1 MKGMYKIFTALIGIT
16 CSSWIFGQSPQVQD
30 QQYAVH
36 GWQLMDYRENGIYGA
51 GVSKA
56 YRDLLKG
63 KKSHVVVVAVIDG
76 GIDTAHEDLVGHIWT
91 NTKEI
96 PGNGIDDDHNGYVD
110 DVHGWNFLGNPDGRN
125 ISEESYE
132 VYREYYRLRQ
142 LLSGIPDAIFTDT
155 AENDYWVK
163 IRKRFLKDS
172 LRQAQTVF
180 KVRQMIPRMEATD
193 SILKTALHKD
203 SVYARDLEKMEPS
216 DSVTGVARK
225 NGLQYFRKYWI
236 TPEMTL
242 EKFIGEAEK
251 YLVGAKLALKSYSDD
266 PNALRREIVGDDFN
280 NINVRNYGNNNISA
294 GDSTHGTHVSGII
307 AASRNNGTG
316 INGIAGHVLIMSV
329 RAIPD
334 GDERDKDVALAI
346 RYAVDNGALIINMS
360 FGKYFSPGKKWVD
373 EAVRYA
379 ELHDVLLVHSAGN
392 DESDNDSVPTYPNPH
407 YKALNSRSGSFIT
420 VGASGGGPDSLIMP
434 RFSNYGKKEVD
445 LFAPGVKIYSTVPG
459 NQYETFSGTS
469 MAAPIVSGV
478 AALLLE
484 YYPLLSARQL
494 KYVLIHSVM
503 KLPDAK
509 VKLASNGKTVDFGS
523 LSSAGG
529 IVNAYNALK
538 LAATLNGERGKT
550 LRMKRIRTKRD

>member
-1 MKGMYKIFTALIGIT
+1 MYKIFTALIGIT
-16 CSSWIFGQSPQVQD
+16 CSSWIFGQSPQGQD
-30 QQYAVH
+30 QKYAVH
-36 GWQLMDYRENGIYGA
+36 GWQLLDYRENGIYGA

-132 VYREYYRLRQ
+132 VYREYWRLRQ
-142 LLSGIPDAIFTDT
+142 LLSGAPDAIFTDT
-155 AENDYWVK
+155 AENDYWMK
-163 IRKRFLKDS
+163 IRKRFLEDS

-180 KVRQMIPRMEATD
+180 KVGQMIPRIEATD

-203 SVYARDLEKMEPS
+203 SIYARDLEKMEPS

-251 YLVGAKLALKSYSDD
+251 YLVGAKLALNSYSDD

-280 NINVRNYGNNNISA
+280 NINDRNYGNNNISA
-294 GDSTHGTHVSGII
+294 GDHIHGTHVSGII
-307 AASRNNGTG
+307 AAARNNGTG
-316 INGIAGHVLIMSV
+316 INGIAGQVLIMSV

-373 EAVRYA
+373 EAVQYA
-379 ELHDVLLVHSAGN
+379 ELRDVLLVHSAGN
-392 DESDNDSVPTYPNPH
+392 DESDNDSVPSYPNPH
-407 YKALNSRSGSFIT
+407 YGALNSRSGSFLT

-434 RFSNYGKKEVD
+434 RFSNYGKKDVD

-469 MAAPIVSGV
+469 MAAPVVSGV

-484 YYPLLSARQL
+484 YYPRLSARQL
-494 KYVLIHSVM
+494 KYVLVHSVM

-509 VKLASNGKTVDFGS
+509 VKLASSGKIVDFGS

-538 LAATLNGERGKT
+538 LAATLHGERGKT
-550 LRMKRIRTKRD
+550 LRMKRIQTKRD